1 VTWLKTIWTE
11 ILGLFVDD
19 VSFAAAVLVWLIVAH
34 IAFHLELAPMP
45 LRGPLLFA
53 GLAAIF
59 VENTLR
65 RARKR

>member
-1 VTWLKTIWTE
+1 MSWLKTIWSE
-11 ILGLFVDD
+11 FVGLFVDD
-19 VSFAAAVLVWLIVAH
+19 VSFAVAIVVWLALAE
-34 IAFHLELAPMP
+34 IAFHFDLLPMA

-65 RARKR
+65 RARK